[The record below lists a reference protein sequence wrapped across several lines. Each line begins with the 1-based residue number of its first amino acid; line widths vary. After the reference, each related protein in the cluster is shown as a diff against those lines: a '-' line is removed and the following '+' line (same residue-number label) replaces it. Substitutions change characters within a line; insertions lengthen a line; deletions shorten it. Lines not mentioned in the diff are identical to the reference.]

1 MQIRMRI
8 VIKEGIVNEIGI
20 CIETFDWEQDGYRDE
35 DWNGDLDEDRDGDQD
50 LD

>member
-1 MQIRMRI
+1 MQIRMRN

-20 CIETFDWEQDGYRDE
+20 GIETFDWEQDGYRDK
-35 DWNGDLDEDRDGDQD
+35 DWNGDLDEERDGDQD